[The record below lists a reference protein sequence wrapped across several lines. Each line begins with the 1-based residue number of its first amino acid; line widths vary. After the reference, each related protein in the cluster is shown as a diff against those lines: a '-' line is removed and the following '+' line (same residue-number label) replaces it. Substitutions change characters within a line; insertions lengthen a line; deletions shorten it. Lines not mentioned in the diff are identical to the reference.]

1 MQNEKDI
8 RFFPIFLGATVGVI
22 LEIVATIVDEV
33 ITGHLFADGAFAA
46 VNLVEPLMFF
56 EIFLAYLVAVG
67 GAALILRARG
77 AGDREKMGEMF
88 SQTLILCGLIGV
100 LLTAIYMYCLH
111 PD

>member
-1 MQNEKDI
+1 MKNEKDI

-67 GAALILRARG
+67 GRRLFSGHGVPVTVKKRARCS
-77 AGDREKMGEMF
+77 A
-88 SQTLILCGLIGV
+88 
-100 LLTAIYMYCLH
+100 
-111 PD
+111 